1 MLKTFSRVLKTSV
14 KQSKLNYVPMYN
26 HTAVNKVC
34 NSSREAVKEITD
46 GSFIGIGGFGI
57 CGIPENLI
65 RALNEQGTKD
75 LTLTSNNGGV
85 EDFGIGILLKN
96 HQVKRLIASYV
107 GENKEFERQYLSG
120 ELEVELIP
128 QGTLAERLRSAGMGI
143 PAFYTPAGYGTF
155 VQSGGFPIKL
165 AKDGKTP
172 LLMSEPREIRV
183 FNQRPYLMEY
193 ALKPKFALIRA
204 HKGDTA
210 GNLIFRGSSRNFN
223 EDMARA
229 AEFTIAEVEEIVE
242 AGQIGPDE
250 AHLPGIHV
258 DRIVK
263 GEKFEKRIEKLVFS
277 NGGKVEL
284 NGKGCERGWVRERI
298 GRRAAKEIKDGDY
311 VNLGIGM
318 PTLIPNFVEE
328 NVRCVWQSEI
338 GILGVGPYPKPGQQD
353 ADYINAGKESITV
366 KPGATFFSSSDAF
379 GIMRGHHLDT
389 TIIGGMQVSK
399 EGDLANWIIPGKLVK
414 GMGGAMD
421 LVTSGSKVIV
431 IMEHCNK
438 QGSPKILNQ
447 CTLPLT
453 GKRVVNMLIT
463 EKAVFEFR
471 HNDIFLTEIAKES
484 SLEDIKKTVECD
496 FHIVDN
502 LATF

>member
-1 MLKTFSRVLKTSV
+1 MT
-14 KQSKLNYVPMYN
+14 
-26 HTAVNKVC
+26 
-34 NSSREAVKEITD
+34 
-46 GSFIGIGGFGI
+46 
-57 CGIPENLI
+57 LI
-65 RALNEQGTKD
+65 
-75 LTLTSNNGGV
+75 SNNGGV
-85 EDFGIGILLKN
+85 ENFGIGILLKN
-96 HQVKRLIASYV
+96 HQVKRLMASYV
-107 GENKEFERQYLSG
+107 GENKEFERQYLKG

-143 PAFYTPAGYGTF
+143 PAFFTPAGYGTF

-172 LLMSEPREIRV
+172 LIMSDPREIRI
-183 FNQRPYLMEY
+183 FNKQPYLMET
-193 ALKPKFALIRA
+193 ALRPKFALIKA
-204 HKGDTA
+204 YKGDTA
-210 GNLIFRGSSRNFN
+210 GNLIFRGSARNFN

-229 AEFTIAEVEEIVE
+229 AEFTIAEVEELVE
-242 AGQIGPDE
+242 AGKIGPDE

-263 GEKFEKRIEKLVFS
+263 GEKFEKRIEKLVFYHE
-277 NGGKVEL
+277 GKVQT
-284 NGKGCERGWVRERI
+284 GPKGSQKASLRERI
-298 GRRAAKEIKDGDY
+298 GRRAALEIKDGDY

-318 PTLIPNFVEE
+318 PTLIPNFIDE

-338 GILGVGPYPKPGQQD
+338 GILGVGRYPKQGEEDP
-353 ADYINAGKESITV
+353 DYINAGKESITV

-379 GIMRGHHLDT
+379 GIMRGHHLDI
-389 TIIGGMQVSK
+389 TIIGGMQVSR

-431 IMEHCNK
+431 IMEHNDK
-438 QGSPKILNQ
+438 YVNPKIMDQ

-453 GKRVVNMLIT
+453 GKRVVNMVIT

-471 HNDIFLTEIAKES
+471 HFEMFLKEIAKECS
-484 SLEDIKKTVECD
+484 MEDIKKSVACD
-496 FHIVDN
+496 FHVDDN
-502 LATF
+502 VGTF